1 MRAARRDLAVTV
13 AECVLGALLSLLAV
27 SRTWRVVTETG
38 PVRLPGHRLTGGA
51 VLHWAPAVALV
62 ALAGA
67 AAIVAVRACGGTGRR
82 RPGAGDR
89 GRFRGGHRARQ
100 RLVVALRTRWDTR
113 RARRPEGAAARRFV
127 AGAGQPL
134 RTRDRTRRVR
144 GTQRPVPVGRGDV
157 GRAGPWRGP
166 HAARRLSLLQGA
178 GCGAAYPP
186 HACGWTVRL
195 ASGA

>member
-67 AAIVAVRACGGTGRR
+67 AAIVAVRGWLRSALAGVLVVAGLALAIGGGFVAGTGRGNAWSLLCALGGILVAHSGLKALLR
-82 RPGAGDR
+82 GGSWPGLGSRYERATEPVEYVERSGPSRSDVAMWDALDR
-89 GRFRGGHRARQ
+89 GE
-100 RLVVALRTRWDTR
+100 DPTR
-113 RARRPEGAAARRFV
+113 R
-127 AGAGQPL
+127 
-134 RTRDRTRRVR
+134 
-144 GTQRPVPVGRGDV
+144 GD
-157 GRAGPWRGP
+157 
-166 HAARRLSLLQGA
+166 
-178 GCGAAYPP
+178 
-186 HACGWTVRL
+186 
-195 ASGA
+195 